1 MGAVEVIEALTKPLN
16 KLIDSVSGAIGKV
29 YEPKHKRKMADAT
42 AYEIDRIGEALR
54 NNSDAIITYNNGQV
68 VETSPEFEEF
78 VQRTKQRF
86 GYQELLKQ
94 KNIEAVVDNAY
105 EELEKVESVSEE
117 PVNQDWMSR
126 FFNCVEDIG
135 DEDMQKLWG
144 KVLAG
149 EIKKPGS
156 FSKRTLDVVK
166 NLSSE
171 EANAFDSTATYV
183 LSDNSSAFL
192 PSEKKLLD
200 KYKVSYGTILL
211 LSESGLIV
219 SNGLISEGLTVS
231 ETMHPIVHY
240 KGKALAVR
248 RKGQGE
254 VELSFGVYPLTQAGC
269 ELYKIIRK
277 EPKQEYLFDFVE
289 TLLKDWEGKGIKITL
304 HDAGLNDDG
313 SICWQE
319 EVLKEW
325 ETTMASP
332 IILRNVVR

>member
-1 MGAVEVIEALTKPLN
+1 MGVVDVVNAFTKPLT
-16 KLIDSVSGAIGKV
+16 KLMDSVKGAIGKV
-29 YEPKHKRKMADAT
+29 YEPRYKRRMADAK
-42 AYEIDRIGEALR
+42 AYEIDKIGEALR
-54 NNSDAIITYNNGQV
+54 NNSDVLITYNNGNV
-68 VETSPEFEEF
+68 VQTLPEFEEF

-135 DEDMQKLWG
+135 DEEMQKIWG

-166 NLSSE
+166 NLSPE
-171 EANAFDSTATYV
+171 EANAFDSIVPFV
-183 LSDNSSAFL
+183 LSDESSAFL
-192 PSEKKLLD
+192 PSAKALLD

-211 LSESGLIV
+211 LAESGLMV
-219 SNGLISEGLTVS
+219 SNGFISEGLTAN
-231 ETMHPIVHY
+231 ETRHPIMHY
-240 KGKALAVR
+240 KGSALAIT
-248 RKGQGE
+248 RKGQRN
-254 VELSFGVYPLTQAGC
+254 VELSFGVYPLTQAGG
-269 ELYKIIRK
+269 ELYKIIQK
-277 EPKQEYLFDFVE
+277 ESKQEYLFDFVE
-289 TLLKDWEGKGIKITL
+289 TLLKEWKGKGIRITM
-304 HDAGLNDDG
+304 HNASLNNDG
-313 SICWQE
+313 SICCQE

-325 ETTMASP
+325 ETTTTSP
-332 IILRNVVR
+332 IVLGNIVR